1 MGGGG
6 RELGD
11 TKSVTRSRAP
21 DILGS
26 KITSDSLSWEKMS
39 VGWACD
45 SDWGDKITFQNSV
58 VSLIACLSNNHHIC
72 TALVHLQNIFSG
84 MIAFNQATLI
94 TPFADEEADP
104 GLSALPEFIPL
115 VQDQRPESRDFWPN
129 AFPARLLSR
138 CPF

>member
-6 RELGD
+6 LGD
-11 TKSVTRSRAP
+11 TKSVTQSRAP

-26 KITSDSLSWEKMS
+26 KITSDGLSWEKMFMA
-39 VGWACD
+39 WAWD
-45 SDWGDKITFQNSV
+45 SAWWDKITFQNTIG
-58 VSLIACLSNNHHIC
+58 SLIACLSNNNHIC

-84 MIAFNQATLI
+84 MIPFDQATLI
-94 TPFADEEADP
+94 TPFADEKADP
-104 GLSALPEFIPL
+104 SLSALPEHIPL

-138 CPF
+138 RPF